1 MEERQQEG
9 SRNVRAPESA
19 TVSAASFHEYLRVRR
34 RARAVGAWMSLGAF
48 VLLAGTVG
56 VCYRT
61 VLFNFSEPLIQS
73 AATEEAEQLLPTLRE
88 EGIALVREIQP
99 TYVAE
104 ARRALR
110 EAMPE
115 LQGNVEH
122 EFLDLASSLS
132 RRTEEALG
140 AAFVSASDTARG
152 ELLASFPTF
161 HDRAYV
167 DAAIATVENRLRQE
181 TESFL
186 AATLRE
192 CAPTQETFL
201 ATLARFPR
209 LKELSDEELQ
219 RRFLH
224 YWLLLVD
231 YEVTGGAA
239 VPPASPPPTV
249 PGRRG

>member
-1 MEERQQEG
+1 MEERQQEEAR
-9 SRNVRAPESA
+9 SVPAPEA
-19 TVSAASFHEYLRVRR
+19 GAVTAAAFHEYLRFRR
-34 RARAVGAWMSLGAF
+34 RARAVGGWVSLGAF
-48 VLLAGTVG
+48 ALLAGTVG
-56 VCYRT
+56 ICYRT
-61 VLFNFSEPLIQS
+61 ALFNFSEPLIRS
-73 AATEEAEQLLPTLRE
+73 AASEEAEQLLPTLRE
-88 EGIALVREIQP
+88 EGIALVREVQP
-99 TYVAE
+99 TYVEE
-104 ARRALR
+104 AKRALR

-122 EFLDLASSLS
+122 EFLDLAGTLS

-140 AAFVSASDTARG
+140 AAFVSAAETARD
-152 ELLASFPTF
+152 ELLAAFPTF

-167 DAAIATVENRLRQE
+167 DAQVATVENRLRQE
-181 TESFL
+181 TEAFL

-192 CAPTQETFL
+192 CAPTQEKFA

-209 LKELSDEELQ
+209 MKEVSDEELQ

-231 YEVTGGAA
+231 YELTGGASM
-239 VPPASPPPTV
+239 PPAGATPTV